1 MIVRC
6 HRCHK
11 CQLTATVSVIFVN
24 RCHRTAQ
31 ILAFCPRRI
40 VIIDMAEDSPTSS
53 GVVNSG
59 PGSPLTSLPEPT
71 PSPAASDV
79 SDLEL
84 ETGIDVCKR
93 LITAMVDSC
102 KSNDRLLEKR
112 AAQNCLLF
120 TIIVFQFA
128 VLCLLMIGAFV
139 FVCVEVV

>member
-1 MIVRC
+1 MN
-6 HRCHK
+6 
-11 CQLTATVSVIFVN
+11 VIFVN
-24 RCHRTAQ
+24 CCHRTAQ
-31 ILAFCPRRI
+31 ILAFCPRRV

-102 KSNDRLLEKR
+102 KSNNRLLDRR
-112 AAQNCLLF
+112 AAQNCL
-120 TIIVFQFA
+120 
-128 VLCLLMIGAFV
+128 
-139 FVCVEVV
+139 